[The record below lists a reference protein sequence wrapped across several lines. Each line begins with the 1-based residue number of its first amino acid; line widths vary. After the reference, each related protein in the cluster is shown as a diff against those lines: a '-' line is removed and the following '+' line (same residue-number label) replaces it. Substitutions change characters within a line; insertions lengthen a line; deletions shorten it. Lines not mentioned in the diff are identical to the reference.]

1 MIRDGKKSRA
11 FVRKSGINPLDRP
24 QVSCDKGASTGHNA
38 RMEGNEMARTIE
50 QNAADME
57 IALMRMNQARD
68 KLADAVIAGDN
79 AAIDS
84 AEQAIQLAA
93 DEVGTDGN
101 TEGMTA
107 VDADD
112 VDASQL
118 A

>member
-1 MIRDGKKSRA
+1 
-11 FVRKSGINPLDRP
+11 
-24 QVSCDKGASTGHNA
+24 
-38 RMEGNEMARTIE
+38 MEGNEM
-50 QNAADME
+50 DY
-57 IALMRMNQARD
+57 
-68 KLADAVIAGDN
+68 AVFANGTFWGVWT
-79 AAIDS
+79 ADS
-84 AEQAIQLAA
+84 AAQAIQLAA